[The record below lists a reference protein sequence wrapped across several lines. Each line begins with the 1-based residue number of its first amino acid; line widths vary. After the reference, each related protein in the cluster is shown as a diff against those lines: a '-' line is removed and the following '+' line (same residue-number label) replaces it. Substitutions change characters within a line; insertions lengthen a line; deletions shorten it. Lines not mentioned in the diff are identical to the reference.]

1 MNNTNLPRQ
10 LWMLITV
17 LLLLLNPHLILG
29 QTRIVSA
36 NAQRNLEFRA
46 SDQDES
52 ERLRH
57 ALADALSK
65 LEKAQTDLEAAKAL
79 ITEQG
84 KELEAANNA
93 LAASKSETDA
103 ARRVIEAG
111 DAAIKAQQNALDS
124 VERANAKLELLA
136 DRYEKRVEKVEEQ
149 RDKAQKRGAVMSVL
163 NLIVGV
169 AIGHRF

>member
-1 MNNTNLPRQ
+1 
-10 LWMLITV
+10 MLITV

-84 KELEAANNA
+84 KELADANAA
-93 LAASKSETDA
+93 LLASKSETDA

-136 DRYEKRVEKVEEQ
+136 DRYEKRVEKVEAQ
-149 RDKAQKRGAVMSVL
+149 REAATKRGFWGSVGGIAAGIL
-163 NLIVGV
+163 LGR
-169 AIGHRF
+169 RF